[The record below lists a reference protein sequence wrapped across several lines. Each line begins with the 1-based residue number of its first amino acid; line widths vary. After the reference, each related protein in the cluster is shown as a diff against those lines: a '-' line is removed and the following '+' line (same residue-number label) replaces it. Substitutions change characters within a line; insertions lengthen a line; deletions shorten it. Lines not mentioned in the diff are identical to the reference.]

1 MIKKYYSE
9 KTKKDYLTEKECLDA
24 EKEYDEANAEKEK
37 ERALVKKD
45 ADEISKAYEELKN
58 ARKKYNDLVNK
69 FIKEHKSYHLTVSD
83 KDFQNAMIAH
93 YVDKT
98 EKTFNTLGKLQK
110 ILGDEI

>member
-9 KTKKDYLTEKECLDA
+9 KTKKDYLTEKECLAA

-37 ERALVKKD
+37 EHALVKKD

-83 KDFQNAMIAH
+83 KDFF
-93 YVDKT
+93 D
-98 EKTFNTLGKLQK
+98 TFFDNFWLF
-110 ILGDEI
+110 